1 MDTFID
7 SLLLARKNIFKM
19 IKARGYS
26 IDNILQN
33 MTRER
38 LLQMYSIFVENK
50 ANNWK
55 NKSDIMD
62 IFIENEGCS
71 IRVIWI
77 PDSYT
82 DTICKNYINTLI
94 EKKYDNNLGIND
106 DIILI
111 LLDDKYLDTKYYHL
125 ENNNISIFSLV
136 HLQFN
141 LIEHT
146 YIPKHKI
153 LSPDETKKILNS
165 YKIKPNQLPSIIRYI
180 DTENQDNEFIGDPVA
195 RYYGMRQDDIV
206 EITRNSKTNGEHKVY
221 RLVVGAPPLDLTYY
235 E

>member
-19 IKARGYS
+19 IKARGYTV
-26 IDNILQN
+26 DNILQN

-71 IRVIWI
+71 IRAIWI
-77 PDSYT
+77 PDNYT

-94 EKKYDNNLGIND
+94 EKKYDNHLGIND

-111 LLDDKYLDTKYYHL
+111 LVDDKRLDTKYYHL
-125 ENNNISIFSLV
+125 ENNNISIFS
-136 HLQFN
+136 F
-141 LIEHT
+141 
-146 YIPKHKI
+146 
-153 LSPDETKKILNS
+153 
-165 YKIKPNQLPSIIRYI
+165 
-180 DTENQDNEFIGDPVA
+180 
-195 RYYGMRQDDIV
+195 
-206 EITRNSKTNGEHKVY
+206 RNFF
-221 RLVVGAPPLDLTYY
+221 
-235 E
+235 